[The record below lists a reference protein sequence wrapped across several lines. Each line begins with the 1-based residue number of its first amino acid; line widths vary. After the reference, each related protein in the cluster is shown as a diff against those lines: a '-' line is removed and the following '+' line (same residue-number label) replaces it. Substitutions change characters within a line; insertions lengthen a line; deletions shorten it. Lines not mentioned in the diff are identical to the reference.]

1 MASKATNRPLSPHLM
16 HVRWPIN
23 MMVSIVHRAT
33 GSGMATVGTAL
44 LVWWLAA
51 LAAGKESYDYFM
63 SWFTGDWAVLG
74 YVVAVGL
81 TLSLFQH
88 MASGV
93 RHFVM
98 DVGANYE
105 LKGNKTSAWA
115 TIAFSVTVT
124 VLYWAYVTMGK

>member
-1 MASKATNRPLSPHLM
+1 M

-23 MMVSIVHRAT
+23 MMVSIIHRAT

-105 LKGNKTSAWA
+105 LKGNRTSAWT
-115 TIAFSVTVT
+115 TIAFSLTAT
-124 VLYWAYVTMGK
+124 VLYWAFVTMGK

>member
-1 MASKATNRPLSPHLM
+1 MASKASNRPLSPHLM

-23 MMVSIVHRAT
+23 MMVSIIHRAT

-51 LAAGKESYDYFM
+51 LAAGKESYGYFM
-63 SWFTGDWAVLG
+63 SWFTGDWAPLG

-105 LKGNKTSAWA
+105 LKGNRTTAWL
-115 TIAFSVTVT
+115 TLFFSVTAT
-124 VLYWAYVTMGK
+124 VLYWAYVTMAK